1 MSARMVGAF
10 SFCVVLF
17 VGPGTVALVTSAA
30 DTNCEEDERES
41 TPHYEARSLRNTLKN
56 RTGAM
61 FRRRE
66 REVEVKDKE
75 KIQGGGHLLWLS
87 TQQETMTEG
96 ISTISRSSSTE
107 AWCAEHNTHHN
118 VICL

>member
-30 DTNCEEDERES
+30 DTNCEQDERES
-41 TPHYEARSLRNTLKN
+41 TPHYQARSLRNTLKN
-56 RTGAM
+56 RAGAM

-66 REVEVKDKE
+66 REVEMKDKE
-75 KIQGGGHLLWLS
+75 KVQGGGHLLWLS
-87 TQQETMTEG
+87 IQQETMTEG

-107 AWCAEHNTHHN
+107 QNTHHN

>member
-1 MSARMVGAF
+1 MVGAF

-30 DTNCEEDERES
+30 DTNCEEEERES

-56 RTGAM
+56 RAGAM

-66 REVEVKDKE
+66 REVELKDKE
-75 KIQGGGHLLWLS
+75 KIQGGGLLLWLS
-87 TQQETMTEG
+87 IQQETMTEG
-96 ISTISRSSSTE
+96 ISTSAGAAASRRGAQSITPI
-107 AWCAEHNTHHN
+107 TM
-118 VICL
+118 